1 MKHLLRVLMV
11 SLALLLVACEE
22 QQTIQFADETLEL
35 ALRDEINKDDHL
47 EESDFLDIVEMDL
60 SGLEI
65 TELDGIEVLKNVES
79 LSLENNKIT
88 DFSILS
94 ELDNLNEVNVIGN
107 PIDDNLEQQEIL
119 TKLSDQGVIVKQS
132 EEEIV
137 GQPDGPGGFLWEV
150 AHGDTT
156 VYLQGTVHLGVEEM
170 FPLNEKSENAYKESD
185 IILPEVD
192 IANLNPFEVQ
202 EIMVELGTYQDGS
215 TIQDHIS
222 EELYVE
228 LENTLEELGLPIQL
242 LETYHPWVLSSMVQQ
257 LIAEQLGFI
266 HGVDEYFLTR
276 AHDDEKE
283 VIALETVEE
292 QFQLFADTSPEYQE
306 DMLAESLMSMKEY
319 EEDLDELIS
328 LYMKGDQEALLSSL
342 INEEAEVNEEDQAF
356 MEALNDK
363 RNIGMANKIKEFL
376 EDDNGKTYFV
386 IVGSL
391 HYILEPHIISLLEED
406 GYEVKHIY

>member
-47 EESDFLDIVEMDL
+47 EESDFLDIVELDL